1 MRGHVAAQLLV
12 VLVGAVA
19 GRLGDGVR
27 VGAGRGIRAHPT
39 AAPLGPRS
47 VDRIVGAV
55 LGHGAQAFATTGIG
69 SVIGAGSPPSIVTT
83 RFATVSGSL
92 NSSKA
97 CTRR

>member
-12 VLVGAVA
+12 VLVGAVP
-19 GRLGDGVR
+19 GRLGRRVR
-27 VGAGRGIRAHPT
+27 VGAGRGIRAHPAT
-39 AAPLGPRS
+39 APRRRGP
-47 VDRIVGAV
+47 VDGLVGAV
-55 LGHGAQAFATTGIG
+55 LCHGAQAFATTGIG
-69 SVIGAGSPPSIVTT
+69 SVMGAGSPPSIDTT